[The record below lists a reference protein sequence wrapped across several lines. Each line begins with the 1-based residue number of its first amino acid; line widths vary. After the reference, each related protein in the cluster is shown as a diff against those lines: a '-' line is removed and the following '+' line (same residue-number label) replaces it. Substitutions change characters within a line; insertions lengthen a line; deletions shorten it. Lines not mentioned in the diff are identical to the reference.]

1 MKPVI
6 ALNGGSALDWQ
17 FRSESTVSY
26 RTYAAAV
33 TAAGGVPLLVNE
45 PDCIEDYAALA
56 DGLLLTGSAFFS
68 PDGFGDPELLRRE
81 EEERTVFD
89 RMLLLAFAKAG
100 KPVMGICLGL
110 QCINLTFGGTLEDMF
125 KLRTGVEHM
134 FCSHPCLTE
143 PGSVTGGLFGVRFMI
158 NSHHNRRI
166 DRLAEDLVATA
177 YAPDGTIEEVRHKT
191 LPIWGFEYH
200 PELMR
205 GDYPEPPDGPDMTF
219 LFRWFAEQCS
229 KGK

>member
-6 ALNGGSALDWQ
+6 IINGGSALDCQ
-17 FRSESTVSY
+17 FRSKGTVSY
-26 RTYAAAV
+26 RTYSAAV
-33 TAAGGVPLLVNE
+33 AAAGGVPLLVNE
-45 PDCIEDYAALA
+45 ASCIEDYAALA
-56 DGLLLTGSAFFS
+56 DGLILTGTAFFS
-68 PDGFGDPELLRRE
+68 PDGFCPPELLRRE
-81 EEERTVFD
+81 EEERTAFD
-89 RMLLLAFAKAG
+89 EALLLAFAKTG

-143 PGSVTGGLFGVRFMI
+143 PDSVTRRLFGVRFMI

-166 DRLAEDLVATA
+166 DRLAEELMATA
-177 YAPDGTIEEVRHKT
+177 YAPDGTIEEVRHKS

-205 GDYPEPPDGPDMTF
+205 GDYPEPPNAPDMTL
-219 LFRWFAEQCS
+219 LFQWFVAQCT
-229 KGK
+229 K